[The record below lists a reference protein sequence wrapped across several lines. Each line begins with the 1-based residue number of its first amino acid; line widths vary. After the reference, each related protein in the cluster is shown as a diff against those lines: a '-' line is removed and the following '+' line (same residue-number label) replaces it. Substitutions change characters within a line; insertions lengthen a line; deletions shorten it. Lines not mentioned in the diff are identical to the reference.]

1 MTPAP
6 DATTDVV
13 EWDLSLDELR
23 AVHDHLPGL
32 VLPSFVPEGTSTA
45 DAGLVDVLV
54 AKGVLTA
61 MPTPAAESWSE
72 DLDAPFLMTLALQ
85 NAGAIVIQVSAWTP
99 TSTTAHSTVIQ
110 ATAAS
115 HLTVWTGADHGDARA
130 RVRGTVLDLAW
141 QTLASLVPELQ
152 VVDRVRGTT
161 TVSTVASQAIVDA
174 IAGRDARVLDAVV
187 KELHVPADA
196 VPLFRGLAEPV
207 RHGFRVK
214 AFTLDSGPVFAGNW
228 FGTSTGWLRMSVGLD
243 AAARTGEVTPET
255 ITDAGTVTVTAQTDE
270 DIRTEL
276 LSLVAGL
283 IKDRDVIGGSD
294 V

>member
-6 DATTDVV
+6 DVTTDVV

-23 AVHDHLPGL
+23 AVREHLPGL
-32 VLPSFVPEGTSTA
+32 VLPSFVPAGTSA
-45 DAGLVDVLV
+45 VAGAAVDGLVS
-54 AKGVLTA
+54 KGVLTE
-61 MPTPAAESWSE
+61 TPEPGASSWSD
-72 DLDAPFLMTLALQ
+72 DLDASFLMSLALQ
-85 NAGAIVIQVSAWTP
+85 NAGSIVIQVSAWAP

-110 ATAAS
+110 AAAAS
-115 HLTVWTGADHGDARA
+115 HVTVWTGADGDDGRA

-141 QTLASLVPELQ
+141 QTLASLVPELE
-152 VVDRVRGTT
+152 VTDRVRGTT

-174 IAGRDARVLDAVV
+174 IKGRDARVLDAVV
-187 KELHVPADA
+187 RELQVPAEA
-196 VPLFRGLAEPV
+196 VALFRGLAEPV

-214 AFTLDSGPVFAGNW
+214 AFTLDGGPVFAGNW
-228 FGTSTGWLRMSVGLD
+228 FGTSHGWLRMGVGLD
-243 AAARTGEVTPET
+243 AAARTGEVTPEL

-283 IKDRDVIGGSD
+283 IRDRDVIGGSD

>member
-6 DATTDVV
+6 NAITDIV

-23 AVHDHLPGL
+23 AVRDHLPGL
-32 VLPSFVPEGTSTA
+32 VLPSFVPEGTSVGVV
-45 DAGLVDVLV
+45 DALL
-54 AKGVLTA
+54 AQGVLA
-61 MPTPAAESWSE
+61 SVPDADAESWSD
-72 DLDAPFLMTLALQ
+72 DLAAPFLLSLALQ
-85 NAGAIVIQVSAWTP
+85 NAGSIVIQVSAWTP

-110 ATAAS
+110 AAAAS
-115 HLTVWTGADHGDARA
+115 HLTVWTGADHGDGRA

-141 QTLASLVPELQ
+141 QTLASLVPELE
-152 VVDRVRGTT
+152 VTDRVRGTT

-174 IAGRDARVLDAVV
+174 IKGRDAQVLDAVV

-207 RHGFRVK
+207 RQGFRVK
-214 AFTLDSGPVFAGNW
+214 AFTLDGGPVFAGNW
-228 FGTSTGWLRMSVGLD
+228 FGTSQGWLRMSVGLD
-243 AAARTGEVTPET
+243 AAARTGEVTPER

-270 DIRTEL
+270 DICTEL

-283 IKDRDVIGGSD
+283 IRDLDVIGGSN